1 MKKRLFNIVLAI
13 IMLASVFVP
22 AFTAI
27 PQKVDARSGADC
39 AAWTWHSN
47 PVGGRNA
54 YSVKDW
60 IPQSVMDQAI
70 TLAVRDAVNSNG
82 SAPHNNTLQAG
93 ESIGDWRPDK
103 TNSGLVGVEYQTSR
117 KHIPASTSSGNS
129 DEIYIPGVG
138 YYDYNG
144 RYRYTPSFQCQDL
157 VEVFLR
163 DYVGFKGSDAVYN
176 DPNSGV
182 GNLSSFGFFRC
193 FASKSGSLG
202 SCDARYWM
210 EVGTTYTSGTH
221 PAVVVPEEIRT
232 KQSGETTEEVSAR
245 IKNWFIEQEQRT
257 DDYQLRRGALV
268 FRWDDKDG
276 YKRIHHVAIYVGGG
290 RVLESSGS
298 GNSGVHSIKWLSDK
312 GFPLFYVNIT
322 EPTPQTGK
330 IKLIKQ
336 STDPNMTN
344 NNGCYDLAGCQFMLT
359 KADDS
364 SVTVTLTIAKDSSG
378 KYTAISG
385 DLAPGEYYIKEI
397 KAGKGFKLNTATM
410 SVWVE
415 AGKTKTYAYTPSSSS
430 ETALSILGNQPLNDP
445 LILKIKKVNSKGE
458 TVPLGNAQ
466 LSGAQFKIN
475 YYSEILNPSSITF
488 TGSGTISGKTVVRT
502 WTLQTDNRGI
512 AAFDAAHKIAGD
524 NFFLDDSNNPCVPL
538 GTITIQE
545 IKAPDGFIKDDT
557 IKVYVV
563 KDENGS
569 IVGGVPNE
577 YTLPNTPLEGQIE
590 IEKFEIDFEDGRISD
605 DDAYAAAIHE
615 QGAKFEVRLKSSGEL
630 YDTLTTNA
638 DGYAI
643 SKKLPI
649 GTYTVTQTKGREGT
663 EFIEPFDVTIAFT
676 DSEIAAGLEYKLYS
690 YKFPDNPLYNA
701 YIYGKI
707 KVIKIDATT
716 QEVIKKAGVT
726 FKIRP
731 TEDIVVCGVVKYEK
745 DKFIE
750 INGVD
755 EFATNDE
762 GIIEMPGLPLGDYEL
777 VETKTVAPYIKLNEP
792 IPVTI
797 SKAGLQEG
805 EGYLLTEIENKEA
818 RGQIVLHKEGE
829 MLVGTTDEA
838 ISTDLV
844 VEEGLVA
851 KHPVIETRRL
861 AGVKF
866 ELVAAEEI
874 KDGKNV
880 RPEGYSFGI
889 KTTNSDGT
897 ITFDDL
903 PLGKYNLIE
912 REVPVGY
919 VLDETPIPVELKYK
933 GENVTKVIETVEA
946 TNTLKKAHVH
956 LVKYEEEMEVVEEGE
971 EVHFIYTTENLA
983 KGFVFGLYNTSEL
996 PIHDGTSDASI
1007 PANTLL
1013 DYAVSDEN
1021 GNVVFDG
1028 KYPAGEYYVKEIETV
1043 GKEKY
1048 KINEDVL
1055 DFTNIV
1061 DDPALEIVDVDL
1073 NKMINWYK
1081 TKEVLVNKTDIT
1093 GEEGLPGAVL
1103 EIIDEEGTVIYRAE
1117 TNEAGELDEL
1127 ELIPGKYTIHE
1138 VYAPDGYALSE
1149 DTVEF
1154 EIVINDDGELEV
1166 HGSTTMKDELTEYKF
1181 YKVNEDGRKKLE
1193 GAEFTMY
1200 ISSTDCYFGE
1210 IESPSGDTSPANLND
1225 VKVEE
1230 TLIPVMVAVSDKN
1243 GVVTFSGF
1251 GPGKYVIKETLA
1263 PEGYQLSDE
1272 IIELTVT
1279 NQWSNKVS
1287 YKENGE
1293 LAKYITNIAPPKTG
1307 LEMSTGS
1314 IVAIAVGSTAT
1325 LALIGAGIYL
1335 FLRKKRFATK

>member
-1 MKKRLFNIVLAI
+1 MKKRLLNIVLAI

-39 AAWTWHSN
+39 AAWTWHSS
-47 PVGGRNA
+47 PVGGRDV

-60 IPQSVMDQAI
+60 VPQSVMNQAI
-70 TLAVRDAVNSNG
+70 ALAVRDAVNSNG
-82 SAPHNNTLQAG
+82 RAPHNDAMQSG
-93 ESIGDWRPDK
+93 EWIGDWKPDT
-103 TNSGLVGVEYQTSR
+103 TNSGLVGVEYQTPR
-117 KHIPASTSSGNS
+117 KHIPASTSDGGS
-129 DEIYIPGVG
+129 DELYVPGVG
-138 YYDYNG
+138 YYSYNG
-144 RYRYTPSFQCQDL
+144 KYRYTPSFQCQDL

-163 DYVGFKGSDAVYN
+163 DYVGFKGSKAVYN
-176 DPNSGV
+176 DPSSGV
-182 GNLSSFGFFRC
+182 GDLSSFGFFRV
-193 FASKSGSLG
+193 FAKKSGSLG
-202 SCDARYWM
+202 IGECDSHYWM
-210 EVGTTYTSGTH
+210 GVGSDYTSGTH
-221 PAVVVPEEIRT
+221 PVVVVPESVRT
-232 KQSGETTEEVSAR
+232 KQSGETTDQLSERVR
-245 IKNWFIEQEQRT
+245 QWFIQQETRT
-257 DDYQLRRGALV
+257 DDYQLRKGALV
-268 FRWDDKDG
+268 FWWDNELD
-276 YKRIHHVAIYVGGG
+276 RIHHVAIYVGGG
-290 RVLESSGS
+290 RVLESSG
-298 GNSGVHSIKWLSDK
+298 GQNSGVHNIKYISGK
-312 GFPLFYVNIT
+312 GIPFFYINIT
-322 EPTPQTGK
+322 SPEPQTGK
-330 IKLIKQ
+330 VKLIKQ
-336 STDPNMTN
+336 STNPDITN
-344 NNGCYDLAGCQFMLT
+344 NNKCYDLAGCKFKLT

-378 KYTAISG
+378 KYTATSG
-385 DLAPGEYYIKEI
+385 DLAPGEYKIREI
-397 KAGKGFKLNTATM
+397 EAGKGFKLNTDVG

-415 AGKTKTYAYTPSSSS
+415 AGKTKVYAYTPSSSS
-430 ETALSILGNQPLNDP
+430 ETRLTILGNQPLNDP
-445 LILKIKKVNSKGE
+445 LVLVIKKVNSQGE
-458 TVPLGNAQ
+458 SVPLGNAK
-466 LSGAQFKIN
+466 LEGAQFKIN
-475 YYSEILNPSSITF
+475 YYDEILDPSSVTYNSSGVIT
-488 TGSGTISGKTVVRT
+488 GKTVTRT
-502 WTLQTDNRGI
+502 WTLQTDKNGI
-512 AAFDAAHKIAGD
+512 ADFTEQYKFAGD
-524 NFFLDDSNNPCVPL
+524 DFYLDDAGNPRVPL

-545 IKAPDGFIKDDT
+545 INAPDGFIKDDS
-557 IKVYVV
+557 IKIYVI
-563 KDENGS
+563 KDENGAIS
-569 IVGGVPNE
+569 SNIPNV
-577 YTLPNTPLEGQIE
+577 YTLPNTPREGQIE
-590 IEKFEIDFEDGRISD
+590 IEKFEVDFEDGRIPEAE
-605 DDAYAAAIHE
+605 AYAAAIHE
-615 QGAKFEVRLKSSGEL
+615 KDAKFEVRLKSSGEL
-630 YDTLTTNA
+630 YDTLVT
-638 DGYAI
+638 DESGYAI

-649 GTYTVTQTKGREGT
+649 GTYTVKQIEGREGT
-663 EFIEPFDVTIAFT
+663 EYVEPFDVTIEFSQS
-676 DSEIAAGLEYKLYS
+676 DIDNGVEYKLYS

-726 FKIRP
+726 FMIRP

-750 INGVD
+750 INGVN
-755 EFATNDE
+755 EFVTNDE
-762 GIIEMPGLPLGDYEL
+762 GIIEMPGLPLGNYEL

-792 IPVTI
+792 VPVTI
-797 SKAGLQEG
+797 SPAGLQEG

-818 RGQIVLHKEGE
+818 RGQIILHKEGE

-844 VEEGLVA
+844 VEKGLVA

-880 RPEGYSFGI
+880 RPEGYSFGT

-933 GENVTKVIETVEA
+933 GESVAKVIETAEA
-946 TNTLKKAHVH
+946 TNALKKAHVH
-956 LVKYEEEMEVVEEGE
+956 LVKYEEEMEVVDEAVFYEDKVEIVE

-983 KGFVFGLYNTSEL
+983 KGFVFGLYNASEL

-1028 KYPAGEYYVKEIETV
+1028 KYPACEYYVKEIETV

-1061 DDPALEIVDVDL
+1061 DDPVLEVVDVDL
-1073 NKMINWYK
+1073 DKMINWYK

-1103 EIIDEEGTVIYRAE
+1103 EIINEDGTVIYRAE

-1138 VYAPDGYALSE
+1138 VFAPEGYALSE

-1154 EIVINDDGELEV
+1154 EVIINENGELEIV
-1166 HGSTTMKDELTEYKF
+1166 GSTTMKDELTKF
-1181 YKVNEDGRKKLE
+1181 KFIKVDEKGKSLA

-1200 ISSTDCYFGE
+1200 ILNTDD
-1210 IESPSGDTSPANLND
+1210 ESG
-1225 VKVEE
+1225 EE
-1230 TLIPVMVAVSDKN
+1230 TLTPIMVSVSSED
-1243 GVVTFSGF
+1243 GTVTFEGF
-1251 GPGKYVIKETLA
+1251 GIGNYIIKETLA
-1263 PEGYQLSDE
+1263 PEGYQMSDE
-1272 IIELTVT
+1272 TITLEVT
-1279 NQWSNKVS
+1279 REWLNKNS
-1287 YKENGE
+1287 YAEDGSFV
-1293 LAKYITNIAPPKTG
+1293 YSITNIAPPKTG

-1335 FLRKKRFATK
+1335 FLRKKRFSTK

>member
-1 MKKRLFNIVLAI
+1 MKKRLINIVLAI
-13 IMLASVFVP
+13 VMLASVFIP
-22 AFTAI
+22 AFIAI
-27 PQKVDARSGADC
+27 PQMVSARSGSEC
-39 AAWTWHSN
+39 AGWTWYSN

-54 YSVKDW
+54 YTVKDW
-60 IPQSVMDQAI
+60 IPQNVMNQAI
-70 TLAVRDAVNSNG
+70 TLAVRDAVNSTGNP
-82 SAPHNNTLQAG
+82 PHRNQAG
-93 ESIGDWRPDK
+93 GWIGNWRPDT
-103 TNSGLVGVEYQTSR
+103 TNSGLCGVEYQTPGT
-117 KHIPASTSSGNS
+117 HISDGDGNCS
-129 DEIYIPGVG
+129 EP
-138 YYDYNG
+138 
-144 RYRYTPSFQCQDL
+144 YTPSFQCQDL
-157 VEVFLR
+157 VEIFLR
-163 DYVGFKGSDAVYN
+163 DYVGFKGSAAVYN
-176 DPNSGV
+176 DPDSGV
-182 GNLSSFGFFRC
+182 GGLSSFGFFRV
-193 FASKSGSLG
+193 FAKKAGSLG
-202 SCDARYWM
+202 IDECDSHYWM
-210 EVGTTYTSGTH
+210 GVGSSYTTGTH
-221 PAVVVPEEIRT
+221 PVVVVPEDVRT
-232 KQSGETTEEVSAR
+232 KHSGETTDELSERVR
-245 IKNWFIEQEQRT
+245 QWFISQEQRT
-257 DDYQLRRGALV
+257 DDYQLRKGALV
-268 FRWDDKDG
+268 FWWDDSLD
-276 YKRIHHVAIYVGGG
+276 RIHHVAIYVGGG
-290 RVLESSGS
+290 KVLESSG
-298 GNSGVHSIKWLSDK
+298 GQNSGVYSIKYITGK
-312 GFPLFYVNIT
+312 GIPFFYVNLT
-322 EPTPQTGK
+322 APQPQTGK
-330 IKLIKQ
+330 IKLIKE
-336 STDPNMTN
+336 STNPDITN
-344 NNGCYDLAGCQFMLT
+344 NNGCYDLAGCKFKLT
-359 KADDS
+359 KADDP

-378 KYTAISG
+378 KYTATSG
-385 DLAPGEYYIKEI
+385 DLALGEYKIQEI
-397 KAGKGFKLNTATM
+397 VAGKGFKLNTGVS
-410 SVWVE
+410 SVWIE
-415 AGKTKTYAYTPSSSS
+415 AGKTKVYAYKPSSSS
-430 ETALSILGNQPLNDP
+430 ETALSILGNQPLDDP
-445 LILKIKKVNSKGE
+445 LLLAIKKVNSKGE
-458 TVPLGNAQ
+458 SVPLGNAK
-466 LSGAQFKIN
+466 LEGARFKIN
-475 YYSEILNPSSITF
+475 YYDEILDPSSVTY
-488 TGSGTISGKTVVRT
+488 TADGTVSGKTVTRT
-502 WTLQTDNRGI
+502 WTLETDNRGV
-512 AAFDAAHKIAGD
+512 ATFDNAHKVAGD
-524 NFFLDDSNNPCVPL
+524 AFYLYEAGEPRVPL

-545 IKAPDGFIKDDT
+545 IKAPDGFIKDDR
-557 IKVYVV
+557 IKIYVI
-563 KDENGS
+563 DS
-569 IVGGVPNE
+569 DDGVDIDNPLPNI
-577 YTLPNTPLEGQIE
+577 YTLPNTPREGQIE
-590 IEKFEIDFEDGRISD
+590 IEKFEVDFEDGRIPED
-605 DDAYAAAIHE
+605 EAYAAAIHE
-615 QGAKFEVRLKSSGEL
+615 KDAKFEVRLKSSGEL
-630 YDTLTTNA
+630 YDTLVTDEN
-638 DGYAI
+638 GYAI

-649 GTYTVTQTKGREGT
+649 GTYTVKQIEGRAGT
-663 EFIEPFDVTIAFT
+663 EFVEPFDVTIAFT

-690 YKFPDNPLYNA
+690 YKLPDNPLYNA

-797 SKAGLQEG
+797 SRAGLQEG

-818 RGQIVLHKEGE
+818 RGQIILHKEGE

-861 AGVKF
+861 TGVKF
-866 ELVAAEEI
+866 ELIAAEEI

-933 GENVTKVIETVEA
+933 GENVAKVIETAEA
-946 TNTLKKAHVH
+946 TNALKKAHVH

-983 KGFVFGLYNTSEL
+983 KGFVFGLYNASEL
-996 PIHDGTSDASI
+996 PIYDGTSAASI

-1055 DFTNIV
+1055 DFTNVV

-1073 NKMINWYK
+1073 DKMINWYK

-1138 VYAPDGYALSE
+1138 VFAPEGYALSE

-1154 EIVINDDGELEV
+1154 EVIINENGELEV
-1166 HGSTTMKDELTEYKF
+1166 VGSTTMKDELTKF
-1181 YKVNEDGRKKLE
+1181 KFIKVDEKGKSLA

-1200 ISSTDCYFGE
+1200 ILNADD
-1210 IESPSGDTSPANLND
+1210 ESG
-1225 VKVEE
+1225 EE
-1230 TLIPVMVAVSDKN
+1230 TLIPIMVSVSSED
-1243 GVVTFSGF
+1243 GTVTFEGF
-1251 GPGKYVIKETLA
+1251 GIGNYIIKETLA
-1263 PEGYQLSDE
+1263 PEGYQMSDE
-1272 IIELTVT
+1272 TITLEVT
-1279 NQWSNKVS
+1279 REWLNKNS
-1287 YKENGE
+1287 YAEDGSFV
-1293 LAKYITNIAPPKTG
+1293 YSITNITPPKTG
-1307 LEMSTGS
+1307 LEMSNGTV
-1314 IVAIAVGSTAT
+1314 VAIVIGSAAAV
-1325 LALIGAGIYL
+1325 ALLGVGVYL
-1335 FLRKKRFATK
+1335 FIRKKRKSNTVA